1 MARWSGL
8 REEGQHGKSSVSFK
22 EENQASKGMNGRVVT
37 WFIIRVLLGVR
48 FCVL

>member
-8 REEGQHGKSSVSFK
+8 GEEGQYGKSSVSFK

-37 WFIIRVLLGVR
+37 WCIIRKWRQWFCLG
-48 FCVL
+48 